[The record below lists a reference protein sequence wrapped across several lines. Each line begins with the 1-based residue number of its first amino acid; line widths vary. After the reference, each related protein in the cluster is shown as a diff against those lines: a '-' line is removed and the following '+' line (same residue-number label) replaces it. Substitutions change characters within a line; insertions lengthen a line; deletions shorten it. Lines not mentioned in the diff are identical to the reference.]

1 MNELSHLKGKTV
13 LVTGANGFIGSHLV
27 DSLLSLDCIV
37 HCLVR
42 KSSNLRWLPSQK
54 IHLHFVDLAELNF
67 KIPELKTLDYIF
79 HCAGLTK
86 AKSRREYFDI
96 NSRVCSTLYEQ
107 CLTYKDSIRGI
118 VHLSSLAA
126 AGPCKDG
133 MQVDEATPLNPVT
146 FYGKSKKSGEDIALK
161 YSASLP
167 IKIIRPP
174 VVYGPREENL
184 YTFFK
189 LVKKG
194 WGLQIG
200 NTPKML
206 SLIYVSDLV
215 QAMIEVC
222 GPCTSQEKVYFVTDG
237 NSYSWE
243 EVAKSA
249 AEKMNIS
256 VKVLKVPES
265 VLIPIAI
272 FFEVIAVFSSKP
284 ALFDRQRMIDIR
296 QSCWT
301 ASPKTFL
308 RDFDFTPK
316 FNLAEGLAI
325 TLDWYIQKK
334 WL

>member
-37 HCLVR
+37 HCMVR
-42 KSSNLRWLPSQK
+42 KSSNLRWLSLPK
-54 IHLHFVDLAELNF
+54 IQLHFVDLADPNL
-67 KIPELKTLDYIF
+67 KIPDLKTLDYVF

-86 AKSRREYFDI
+86 AKSRKEYFDV

-107 CLTYKDSIRGI
+107 CLRYKNSIKGI

-126 AGPCKDG
+126 AGPSEAG
-133 MQVDEATPLNPVT
+133 VQVDEATPLNPIT

-161 YSASLP
+161 YSATLP
-167 IKIIRPP
+167 LKVIRPP

-194 WGLQIG
+194 WGLQVG
-200 NTPKML
+200 KTPKVL
-206 SLIYVSDLV
+206 SLIYVADLV
-215 QAMIEVC
+215 QAMMEVC
-222 GPCTSQEKVYFVTDG
+222 GPCTTQKKVYFVTDG
-237 NSYSWE
+237 NSYLWE
-243 EVAKSA
+243 DVAKKA
-249 AEKMNIS
+249 AGKMNVS

-265 VLIPIAI
+265 VLVPIAI
-272 FFEVIAVFSSKP
+272 FFEILSMFSAKP

-301 ASPKTFL
+301 ASPENFF

-316 FNLAEGLAI
+316 FNLATGLDR
-325 TLDWYIQKK
+325 TLDWYVQHK